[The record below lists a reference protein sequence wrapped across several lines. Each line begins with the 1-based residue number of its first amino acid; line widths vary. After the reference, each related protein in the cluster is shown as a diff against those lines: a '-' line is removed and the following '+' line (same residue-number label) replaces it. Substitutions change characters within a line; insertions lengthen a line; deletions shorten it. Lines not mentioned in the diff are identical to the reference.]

1 MMSQFSQNRSAVTNL
16 HYSSKIGTIQSAKA
30 TLIPPLTLNK
40 STQAMNTFTYIFLIA
55 LVLSY
60 SVQFWLSRRQSA
72 HVLKHRAQVP
82 EDFTESISLEAH
94 QKAADYTIEKG
105 KLSEI
110 DSVVGIFF
118 LLLLTLGGG
127 ISMIFEFWADSDRS
141 SIMQGIASLASIFAV
156 MSLFELPTT
165 LYQTFVIE
173 EKYGFNN
180 STIKQFINDQVMQ
193 LGLVAIIGLPLLALI
208 LWVMEA
214 IGSSWWFWTWAIL
227 ISFSL
232 LMSWVYPTVIAPL
245 FNKFTPLED
254 GTLKTRITQLLDRC
268 GFSSNGIFIMDG
280 SKRSGHGN
288 AYFTGMGDNKR
299 IVFFDTLAES
309 LDDDE
314 MEAVLA
320 HELGHFKRKHVT
332 KMLIASSLMSLIS
345 LAILGWLIN
354 QPWFFS
360 GLGVNVESNAAALI
374 LFMLVSPVFTTFMTP
389 ISAFFQRKFEFEA
402 DDFAAENAQASK
414 LISGL
419 VKLYEENANTLTPDP
434 LFSAFHY
441 SHPPAAIRIAHLEP
455 KI

>member
-1 MMSQFSQNRSAVTNL
+1 
-16 HYSSKIGTIQSAKA
+16 
-30 TLIPPLTLNK
+30 
-40 STQAMNTFTYIFLIA
+40 MNTFTYIFLIA

-60 SVQFWLSRRQSA
+60 SVQFWLSRRQSTY
-72 HVLKHRAQVP
+72 VLKHRTQVP
-82 EDFTESISLEAH
+82 AAFTESITLEAH
-94 QKAADYTIEKG
+94 QKAADYTVEKG
-105 KLSEI
+105 KLGDI
-110 DSVVGIFF
+110 DSVVGIIF

-127 ISMIFEFWADSDRS
+127 INLVFEFWADFQLSP
-141 SIMQGIASLASIFAV
+141 IMAGIASLGSIFLI

-165 LYQTFVIE
+165 LYLTFVIE
-173 EKYGFNN
+173 EKYGFNK
-180 STIKQFINDQVMQ
+180 STVSQFVKDQLMQ
-193 LGLVAIIGLPLLALI
+193 FVLVAIIGLPLLALI
-208 LWVMEA
+208 LWVMQA
-214 IGSSWWFWTWAIL
+214 LGNTWWIWTWAIL

-232 LMSWVYPTVIAPL
+232 LLSWLYPTLIAPL

-254 GTLKTRITQLLDRC
+254 GALKDRINQLLDRC

-288 AYFTGMGDNKR
+288 AYFTGMGSNKR

-320 HELGHFKRKHVT
+320 HELGHFKRKHVI
-332 KMLIASSLMSLIS
+332 KMLVASSIMSLIS
-345 LAILGWLIN
+345 LGILGWLITES
-354 QPWFFS
+354 WFFT
-360 GLGVNVESNAAALI
+360 GLGVDVPSNAAALL

-389 ISAFFQRKFEFEA
+389 ISAYFQRKFEFEA
-402 DDFAAENAQASK
+402 DDFAAEHAQASK

-419 VKLYEENANTLTPDP
+419 VKLYKENASTLTPDP

-455 KI
+455 KL